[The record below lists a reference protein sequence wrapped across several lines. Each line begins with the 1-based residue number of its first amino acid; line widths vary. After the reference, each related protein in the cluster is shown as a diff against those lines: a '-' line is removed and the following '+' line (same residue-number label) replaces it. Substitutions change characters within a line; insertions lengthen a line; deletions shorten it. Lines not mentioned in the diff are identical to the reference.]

1 MPDWKHYEPDLD
13 AIVVTRLT
21 LGQRI
26 QHLVLVVSFLVLIVT
41 GLPLLF
47 PEVIHVPQG
56 TFAIRTFV
64 HRYAGVVL
72 ILLALHHAAYVLFT
86 EQGRRDF
93 GHMIPRLHDLR
104 DVVHHVRYQ
113 LGKVEDPPPFDRF
126 DPFEKFEYLAVVWG
140 SVVMIV
146 TGLMMWRFEITLRIF
161 PKWVY
166 DLVLVIHGYEALLA
180 FVTIILWHLYNVHLK
195 PGFYPMSR
203 VWLDGKV
210 TLRHL
215 KQHHPKEYE
224 RWLRR
229 RREADAG

>member
-93 GHMIPRLHDLR
+93 GHMIP
-104 DVVHHVRYQ
+104 
-113 LGKVEDPPPFDRF
+113 
-126 DPFEKFEYLAVVWG
+126 
-140 SVVMIV
+140 
-146 TGLMMWRFEITLRIF
+146 
-161 PKWVY
+161 
-166 DLVLVIHGYEALLA
+166 
-180 FVTIILWHLYNVHLK
+180 
-195 PGFYPMSR
+195 
-203 VWLDGKV
+203 
-210 TLRHL
+210 
-215 KQHHPKEYE
+215 
-224 RWLRR
+224 
-229 RREADAG
+229 